1 MILLIAGVVTILFK
15 KIGQPVVLGYL
26 IAGFLVGPEVSFF
39 PTVQEKDAIKIWA
52 EIGVIVLLFG
62 LGLEFSFKKLM
73 AVGRG
78 ASITALTEVVFML
91 GLGFLTGQAF
101 GWNSMDSLF
110 LGGILSVSSTTII
123 IRAFDELG
131 FRQRGFVQLVFG
143 VLIVEDLVAILLLVL
158 LSTIAVTH
166 SFEGSQLLLSTAKL
180 GFFLS
185 IWFVAGIFLVPWFLR
200 ATRKFMNE
208 ETTLIVSLGLCLL
221 MVTLATHAGFSAALG
236 AFIMGS
242 ILAETPDGE
251 KIEHTLKPVRDLFAA
266 IFFVSVGM
274 LIELEPLRG
283 HWGAI
288 VVVTLV
294 TIFGKALSSSIGAL
308 MGGQS
313 IRTSIQSGMSLAQ
326 IGEFSFIIATLGLNL
341 KVISDFLYPL
351 AVAVSAITT
360 LTTPY
365 LIRASDPV
373 SLWLIGKLPP
383 SIRNRAAG
391 DIKSQSLSEQGSSGQ
406 GELLRLFLNTI
417 LVVAIGIAAK
427 LLLFPF
433 LEGRFGDG
441 WIPEV
446 VCITVSIFAA
456 LPFLW
461 GIVNGAAL
469 MKARGYRIDDIRDL
483 TTQALFM
490 LGARLLMAHFLLAF
504 LISQFVSAVWSF
516 ALVATIA
523 IVVGYLG
530 AKNFSKI
537 YIWLE
542 RRFLSNLNERDVA
555 ERKRNNIPQLAPWD
569 AHLSRVQVSP
579 DSVLVARRL
588 SEIGV
593 REKYGVTVAMIERG
607 SRQILA
613 PRRDEFVMAFDRL
626 IVIGTDEQL
635 TRFAAVVEAR
645 VGDEEVGGAPVGGA
659 TIPVATKY
667 ELKSVSLGDHHR
679 WVGKS
684 IRDSGIREA
693 SDGLVVGL
701 ERAGQRILNP
711 DATMTLEVGDDV
723 WIVGDPGKITQL

>member
-1 MILLIAGVVTILFK
+1 
-15 KIGQPVVLGYL
+15 
-26 IAGFLVGPEVSFF
+26 
-39 PTVQEKDAIKIWA
+39 
-52 EIGVIVLLFG
+52 
-62 LGLEFSFKKLM
+62 
-73 AVGRG
+73 
-78 ASITALTEVVFML
+78 
-91 GLGFLTGQAF
+91 
-101 GWNSMDSLF
+101 
-110 LGGILSVSSTTII
+110 
-123 IRAFDELG
+123 
-131 FRQRGFVQLVFG
+131 
-143 VLIVEDLVAILLLVL
+143 
-158 LSTIAVTH
+158 
-166 SFEGSQLLLSTAKL
+166 
-180 GFFLS
+180 
-185 IWFVAGIFLVPWFLR
+185 
-200 ATRKFMNE
+200 
-208 ETTLIVSLGLCLL
+208 
-221 MVTLATHAGFSAALG
+221 
-236 AFIMGS
+236 
-242 ILAETPDGE
+242 
-251 KIEHTLKPVRDLFAA
+251 
-266 IFFVSVGM
+266 
-274 LIELEPLRG
+274 
-283 HWGAI
+283 
-288 VVVTLV
+288 
-294 TIFGKALSSSIGAL
+294 

-383 SIRNRAAG
+383 SIRNRATG
-391 DIKSQSLSEQGSSGQ
+391 DVKSQSLSEQGSSGQ

-504 LISQFVSAVWSF
+504 LISQFVSAAWSF

-579 DSVLVARRL
+579 DSDLVARRL

-593 REKYGVTVAMIERG
+593 REKFGVTVAMIERG

-645 VGDEEVGGAPVGGA
+645 VGDEEAGGASVGGA

-667 ELKSVSLGDHHR
+667 ELKSVSLGAHHR

-693 SDGLVVGL
+693 SDGLVVGI